1 MPYHKVYRTLLLWL
15 LWASFA
21 ITVIVALYI
30 DTNVWEFIKHD
41 NTKLTWVILLLFLL
55 STAISLWL
63 TITLTH
69 ESVELI
75 EIDYAA
81 RQQGLMGIITT
92 PENNAVRR
100 FFNSLKAV
108 VMVNGD
114 NNLEALLATE
124 LAFYQRVSH
133 GLAVIGNL
141 LIMLGLIGTVIGLSI
156 TLSGLSSSLDALG
169 HDEALML
176 EGLRKAMS
184 GMGTAFYATL
194 LGAVFG
200 GLLLRIFALI
210 TETGVEDIG
219 DRVMKI
225 SLVYCAADCKRT
237 EEKDV
242 RILNGEIIALT
253 ANTKL
258 MAEAFAESRTAMT
271 AFHEEAKRLH
281 EFNNADGKGDDVAT
295 LREAIRVQKHYRA
308 LLRQE
313 IKLVD
318 QVNRAWWPPL
328 LRVFMSK
335 RRTQTTPPT
344 PSNPAT
350 PDKKISD
357 IKEGP

>member
-1 MPYHKVYRTLLLWL
+1 MPYHRVYRTILLWL
-15 LWASFA
+15 IWASFT
-21 ITVIVALYI
+21 ITVTMALYV
-30 DTNVWEFIKHD
+30 DTNVWEFVKQD
-41 NTKLTWVILLLFLL
+41 ATKLTWVILSLFLL
-55 STAISLWL
+55 SASISLWL
-63 TITLTH
+63 TLTLTR
-69 ESVELI
+69 ESLELI
-75 EIDYAA
+75 EVDYAA
-81 RQQGLMGIITT
+81 RQQGLMGIVTT
-92 PENNAVRR
+92 PENGAVRS
-100 FFNSLKAV
+100 FFASLKAV
-108 VMVNGD
+108 VMVNGEH
-114 NNLEALLATE
+114 NLEALLATE

-169 HDEALML
+169 HDETLLL

-200 GLLLRIFALI
+200 GLLLRVFALI

-219 DRVMKI
+219 DRIMKI
-225 SLVYCAADCKRT
+225 SLVHCAADCKRT

-253 ANTKL
+253 ENARL
-258 MAEAFAESRTAMT
+258 MTEAFGESRAAMT

-281 EFNNADGKGDDVAT
+281 QFNRAPDNAGETGDDISA
-295 LREAIRVQKHYRA
+295 LREAIRMQKHYRI

-318 QVNRAWWPPL
+318 QVNRAWWLPL
-328 LRVFMSK
+328 RRVFLAIRK
-335 RRTQTTPPT
+335 PKVVVPTTH
-344 PSNPAT
+344 
-350 PDKKISD
+350 SD
-357 IKEGP
+357 RKDADNKEAP

>member
-15 LWASFA
+15 IWASFA
-21 ITVIVALYI
+21 ITVTLSLYV
-30 DTNVWEFIKHD
+30 DTDVWEFVKHD
-41 NTKLTWVILLLFLL
+41 STKLSWVILAMFLL
-55 STAISLWL
+55 GAAVSLWL
-63 TITLTH
+63 TLTLTH

-75 EIDYAA
+75 EVDYVA
-81 RQQGLMGIITT
+81 RQEGLMGITTT

-100 FFNSLKAV
+100 FFASLKAV
-108 VMVNGD
+108 VMVNGEH
-114 NNLEALLATE
+114 NLEALLATE
-124 LAFYQRVSH
+124 LAFYQRLSH

-141 LIMLGLIGTVIGLSI
+141 LIMQGLIGTVIGLSI

-169 HDEALML
+169 HDETLLL

-219 DRVMKI
+219 DRIMKI

-253 ANTKL
+253 ENAKL
-258 MAEAFAESRTAMT
+258 MAEAFVESRAAMT

-281 EFNNADGKGDDVAT
+281 EFNGGDEKNGDDLSA
-295 LREAIRVQKHYRA
+295 LREAIRMQKHYRI

-335 RRTQTTPPT
+335 RKSKATTPTVANPDNKDT
-344 PSNPAT
+344 P
-350 PDKKISD
+350 
-357 IKEGP
+357 

>member
-1 MPYHKVYRTLLLWL
+1 MPYHRVYRTLLLWL
-15 LWASFA
+15 LWACFA
-21 ITVIVALYI
+21 VTVIMALYV
-30 DTNVWEFIKHD
+30 DTDVWAFVKSD
-41 NTKLTWVILLLFLL
+41 STKLTWVILSLFLL
-55 STAISLWL
+55 GAAISLWL
-63 TITLTH
+63 TIILTH

-75 EIDYAA
+75 EVDYAA

-92 PENNAVRR
+92 PESNAVRR
-100 FFNSLKAV
+100 FFASLKAV

-114 NNLEALLATE
+114 HNLEALLATE

-169 HDEALML
+169 HDETLLL
-176 EGLRKAMS
+176 EGLRKAMG

-200 GLLLRIFALI
+200 GLLLRVFALI

-219 DRVMKI
+219 DRIMKI

-242 RILNGEIIALT
+242 RILNGEIVTLKENAKMLT
-253 ANTKL
+253 
-258 MAEAFAESRTAMT
+258 EAFDESRAAMT
-271 AFHEEAKRLH
+271 AFHEEARRLH
-281 EFNNADGKGDDVAT
+281 QFNGADEKGDDLAA
-295 LREAIRVQKHYRA
+295 LREAIRMQKHYRI

-328 LRVFMSK
+328 RRVFTS
-335 RRTQTTPPT
+335 RRKYQSSAPAAAGPADKNSDNKGTP
-344 PSNPAT
+344 
-350 PDKKISD
+350 
-357 IKEGP
+357 

>member
-15 LWASFA
+15 LWGSFA
-21 ITVIVALYI
+21 ITVTMALYV
-30 DTNVWEFIKHD
+30 DTDVWEFVKHD
-41 NTKLTWVILLLFLL
+41 TTKLTWVILSLFLL
-55 STAISLWL
+55 STVISLWL
-63 TITLTH
+63 TLTLTR

-75 EIDYAA
+75 EVDYAA

-92 PENNAVRR
+92 PEYNAVRR

-108 VMVNGD
+108 VMVNGE

-169 HDEALML
+169 HDETLLL

-200 GLLLRIFALI
+200 GLLLRVFALI

-219 DRVMKI
+219 DRIMKI

-253 ANTKL
+253 ENAKL

-281 EFNNADGKGDDVAT
+281 EFNSADAKGDDLAG
-295 LREAIRVQKHYRA
+295 LREAIRAQKHYRA

-328 LRVFMSK
+328 LRVFMP
-335 RRTQTTPPT
+335 RRKSQTTASPPAN
-344 PSNPAT
+344 SANKNPDT
-350 PDKKISD
+350 
-357 IKEGP
+357 KEGP

>member
-15 LWASFA
+15 LWGSFA
-21 ITVIVALYI
+21 ITVTVALYI
-30 DTNVWEFIKHD
+30 DTDVWEFVKHD
-41 NTKLTWVILLLFLL
+41 TTKLTWVILSLFLL

-63 TITLTH
+63 TLTLTH
-69 ESVELI
+69 ESIELI
-75 EIDYAA
+75 EVDYAA

-108 VMVNGD
+108 VMANGE

-141 LIMLGLIGTVIGLSI
+141 LIMLGLIGTVAGLSI

-219 DRVMKI
+219 DRIMKI

-242 RILNGEIIALT
+242 RILNGEIIVLT
-253 ANTKL
+253 ESAKL
-258 MAEAFAESRTAMT
+258 MAEAFAESRAAMT

-281 EFNNADGKGDDVAT
+281 EFNNTDAKGDDIAT

-335 RRTQTTPPT
+335 RRTQATPST
-344 PSNPAT
+344 PSNPAKPDNHT
-350 PDKKISD
+350 PD
-357 IKEGP
+357 IKEGS